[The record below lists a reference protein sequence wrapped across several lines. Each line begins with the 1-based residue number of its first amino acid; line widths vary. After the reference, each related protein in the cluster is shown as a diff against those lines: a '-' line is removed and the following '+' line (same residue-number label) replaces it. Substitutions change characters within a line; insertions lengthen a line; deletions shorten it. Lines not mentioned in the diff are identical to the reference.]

1 MQENQTIP
9 FKCPKCQAPINVNE
23 ALYKQIESENQSR
36 FLAQQREFEK
46 EVNEKRAQY
55 QSHFKALE
63 QKEEALKERER
74 EQQAQFD
81 DAVKQASA
89 LALQD
94 ERAKIIEEARKNA
107 FLEQQKGLELLQK
120 ELDEKSKQVQELH
133 QKEAE
138 IERLK
143 RENNEA
149 ESRLKAENEKKLN
162 EKLDLEREKI
172 EKALHEK
179 NELKFKQQE
188 EQLEMLRNE
197 LKNAQR
203 KAELSSQQ
211 FQGEVQELAIEE
223 FLKQKFPLDSVE
235 EIKKGQRGGDCI
247 QVVHTREFQNCGK
260 IYYESKRTKEFQKAW
275 VEKLKSDMREIGAD
289 VGVIVSEALPKEM
302 ERMGLFEGVWVC
314 SFEEFKGLSAVLR
327 EGVIQVSLA
336 KKSQENKGDKVNLL
350 YHYLTS
356 SEFSMQVNAIIEG
369 FEQLRADLESEK
381 RAMARIWKSR
391 EKQMEKVFEGTIN
404 MYGSIKG
411 IAGNVIGQVKALE
424 LGYDGEELEEDNSRR
439 KYER

>member
-1 MQENQTIP
+1 MQENQTRP
-9 FKCPKCQAPINVNE
+9 FICPNCQEPIDVNE
-23 ALYKQIESENQSR
+23 ALYKQIEQENQSR
-36 FLAQQREFEK
+36 FLAQQKAFEK
-46 EVNEKRAQY
+46 EVKEKRAQY

-63 QKEEALKERER
+63 QKEEALKEREK
-74 EQQAQFD
+74 EQKAQFD

-162 EKLDLEREKI
+162 EKLETERERI

-223 FLKQKFPLDSVE
+223 FLRQKFPLDCIE

-275 VEKLKSDMREIGAD
+275 AEKLKSDMREIGAD

-327 EGVIQVSLA
+327 EGVIQVGLA

-356 SEFSMQVNAIIEG
+356 SEFSMQVSAIIEG
-369 FEQLRADLESEK
+369 FEQLRAELEKEK
-381 RAMARIWKSR
+381 NAMARIWKSR

-411 IAGNVIGQVKALE
+411 IIGNTIGQVKALE
-424 LGYDGEELEEDNSRR
+424 LGYDGEDLED
-439 KYER
+439 

>member
-1 MQENQTIP
+1 MQENQTRP
-9 FKCPKCQAPINVNE
+9 FICPKCQEPIDVNE
-23 ALYKQIESENQSR
+23 ALYKQIERENQSR
-36 FLAQQREFEK
+36 FLAQQKEFEK

-55 QSHFKALE
+55 QSYFKNLE
-63 QKEEALKERER
+63 QKEEALKVREK
-74 EQQAQFD
+74 EQQAKFD

-223 FLKQKFPLDSVE
+223 FLRQKFPLDSIE

-391 EKQMEKVFEGTIN
+391 EKQIDKVFEGTIN

-411 IAGNVIGQVKALE
+411 IAGNAIGQVKALE
-424 LGYDGEELEEDNSRR
+424 LGYDGEDLE
-439 KYER
+439 

>member
-1 MQENQTIP
+1 MQENQTRP
-9 FKCPKCQAPINVNE
+9 FICPKCQEPIDVNE
-23 ALYKQIESENQSR
+23 ALYKQIEQENQNK
-36 FLAQQREFEK
+36 FLAQQKAFEK

-55 QSHFKALE
+55 LSDFKNLE

-74 EQQAQFD
+74 EQKAQFD
-81 DAVKQASA
+81 EAVKQASA

-120 ELDEKSKQVQELH
+120 ELEEKSKQVQELH

-223 FLKQKFPLDSVE
+223 FLRQKFPLDSIE

-327 EGVIQVSLA
+327 EGVIQVGLA
-336 KKSQENKGDKVNLL
+336 KKSQENKGDKMDLL

-411 IAGNVIGQVKALE
+411 IAGNAIGQVKALE
-424 LGYDGEELEEDNSRR
+424 LGYDGEDLED
-439 KYER
+439 

>member
-1 MQENQTIP
+1 MQENQTRP
-9 FKCPKCQAPINVNE
+9 FICPKCQEPIDVNE
-23 ALYKQIESENQSR
+23 ALYKQIERENQSR
-36 FLAQQREFEK
+36 FLAQQKAFEK

-55 QSHFKALE
+55 QSHLKALE
-63 QKEEALKERER
+63 KKEEALKERER
-74 EQQAQFD
+74 EQKAQFD

-120 ELDEKSKQVQELH
+120 ELYEKSKQVQELH

-223 FLKQKFPLDSVE
+223 FLRQKFPLDSIE

-327 EGVIQVSLA
+327 EGVIQVGLA

-411 IAGNVIGQVKALE
+411 IAGNAIGQVKALE
-424 LGYDGEELEEDNSRR
+424 LGYDGEDLE
-439 KYER
+439 

>member
-36 FLAQQREFEK
+36 FLAQQKAFEK

-55 QSHFKALE
+55 HTHLKMLE
-63 QKEEALKERER
+63 QKEEALKERAK

-81 DAVKQASA
+81 EAVKQASV

-223 FLKQKFPLDSVE
+223 FLRQKFPLDSVE

-424 LGYDGEELEEDNSRR
+424 LGYDEGDLED
-439 KYER
+439 

>member
-9 FKCPKCQAPINVNE
+9 FKCPNCQAPIDVNE
-23 ALYKQIESENQSR
+23 ALYKQIELENQSR
-36 FLAQQREFEK
+36 FLAQQKEFEK
-46 EVNEKRAQY
+46 EVKEKRAQY
-55 QSHFKALE
+55 QSHFKMLE
-63 QKEEALKERER
+63 QKEEALKEQER
-74 EQQAQFD
+74 EQKAKFD

-162 EKLDLEREKI
+162 EKLETERERI

-223 FLKQKFPLDSVE
+223 FLRQKFPLDCVE

-275 VEKLKSDMREIGAD
+275 IEKLKSDMREIGAD
-289 VGVIVSEALPKEM
+289 VGVIVSEALPKEMM

-356 SEFSMQVNAIIEG
+356 SEFSMQVSAIIEG
-369 FEQLRADLESEK
+369 FEQLRAELENEK

-391 EKQMEKVFEGTIN
+391 EKQIEKVFEGTIN

-411 IAGNVIGQVKALE
+411 IMGNAIGQVKALG
-424 LGYDGEELEEDNSRR
+424 LGYDGEDLE
-439 KYER
+439 

>member
-1 MQENQTIP
+1 MQENQTRP
-9 FKCPKCQAPINVNE
+9 FICPKCQEPIDANE
-23 ALYKQIESENQSR
+23 ALYKQIEQENQSR
-36 FLAQQREFEK
+36 FLAQQKAFEK
-46 EVNEKRAQY
+46 EVKEKRAQY
-55 QSHFKALE
+55 QSHFKMLE

-74 EQQAQFD
+74 EQKAQFD

-120 ELDEKSKQVQELH
+120 ELDEKSKQVQQLH

-162 EKLDLEREKI
+162 EKLDLERGRI

-211 FQGEVQELAIEE
+211 LQGEVQELAIEE
-223 FLKQKFPLDSVE
+223 FLRQKFPLDCIE

-289 VGVIVSEALPKEM
+289 VGVIVSEVLPKEM

-327 EGVIQVSLA
+327 EGVIQVGLA

-369 FEQLRADLESEK
+369 FEQLRVDLEREK
-381 RAMARIWKSR
+381 RAMNKIWKSR

-411 IAGNVIGQVKALE
+411 IAGNAIGQVKALE
-424 LGYDGEELEEDNSRR
+424 LEYDGEDLED
-439 KYER
+439 

>member
-1 MQENQTIP
+1 MQENQTHS
-9 FKCPKCQAPINVNE
+9 FKCPNCQVVIDVNE
-23 ALYKQIESENQSR
+23 ALYKQIELENQSR
-36 FLAQQREFEK
+36 FLAQQKEFEK
-46 EVNEKRAQY
+46 EVKEKRAQY
-55 QSHFKALE
+55 QSHFKMLE
-63 QKEEALKERER
+63 QKEEALKEQER
-74 EQQAQFD
+74 EQKAKFD
-81 DAVKQASA
+81 DAVKQAST

-162 EKLDLEREKI
+162 EKLDLERERI

-223 FLKQKFPLDSVE
+223 FLRQKFPLDCIE

-247 QVVHTREFQNCGK
+247 QVVYTREFQNCGK

-356 SEFSMQVNAIIEG
+356 SEFSMQVSAIIEG
-369 FEQLRADLESEK
+369 FEQLRAELEKEK
-381 RAMARIWKSR
+381 NAMARIWKSR

-411 IAGNVIGQVKALE
+411 IMGNTIGQVKALE
-424 LGYDGEELEEDNSRR
+424 LGYDGEDLED
-439 KYER
+439 

>member
-1 MQENQTIP
+1 MQENQTRP
-9 FKCPKCQAPINVNE
+9 FICPKCQEPINVNE
-23 ALYKQIESENQSR
+23 ALYKQIERENQSR
-36 FLAQQREFEK
+36 FLAQQKAFEK

-55 QSHFKALE
+55 QSYFKNLE
-63 QKEEALKERER
+63 QKEEALKERAK
-74 EQQAQFD
+74 EQQAKFD

-188 EQLEMLRNE
+188 ERLEMLRNE

-211 FQGEVQELAIEE
+211 LQGEVQELAIEE
-223 FLKQKFPLDSVE
+223 FLRQKFPLDCIE

-327 EGVIQVSLA
+327 EGVIQVGLA

-369 FEQLRADLESEK
+369 FEQLRADLEREK
-381 RAMARIWKSR
+381 RAMNKIWKSR

-411 IAGNVIGQVKALE
+411 IAGNAIGQVKALE
-424 LGYDGEELEEDNSRR
+424 LGYDGEDLED
-439 KYER
+439 

>member
-9 FKCPKCQAPINVNE
+9 FICPNCQEPINVNE
-23 ALYKQIESENQSR
+23 ALYKQIEQENQSR
-36 FLAQQREFEK
+36 FLAQQKAFEK

-74 EQQAQFD
+74 EQKAQFD

-120 ELDEKSKQVQELH
+120 ELDEKSKQVQQLH

-162 EKLDLEREKI
+162 EKLETEREKI

-211 FQGEVQELAIEE
+211 LQGEVQELAIEE
-223 FLKQKFPLDSVE
+223 FLKQKFPLDCIE

-314 SFEEFKGLSAVLR
+314 SFEEFKALSAVLR
-327 EGVIQVSLA
+327 EGVIQVGLA
-336 KKSQENKGDKVNLL
+336 KKSQENKGDKMDLL

-381 RAMARIWKSR
+381 RAMNRIWKSR

-411 IAGNVIGQVKALE
+411 IVGNVIGPVKALE
-424 LGYDGEELEEDNSRR
+424 LGYDGEDLED
-439 KYER
+439 

>member
-1 MQENQTIP
+1 MQENQTHS
-9 FKCPKCQAPINVNE
+9 FKCPNCQVVIDVNE
-23 ALYKQIESENQSR
+23 ALYKQIELENQSR
-36 FLAQQREFEK
+36 FLAQQKEFEK
-46 EVNEKRAQY
+46 EVKEKRAQY
-55 QSHFKALE
+55 QSHFKMLE
-63 QKEEALKERER
+63 QKEEALKEQER
-74 EQQAQFD
+74 EQKAKFD

-223 FLKQKFPLDSVE
+223 FLRQRFPLDCIE

-275 VEKLKSDMREIGAD
+275 IEKLKSDMREIGAD

-314 SFEEFKGLSAVLR
+314 SFEEFKGLSTVLR

-336 KKSQENKGDKVNLL
+336 KKSQENKGDKMDLL

-356 SEFSMQVNAIIEG
+356 SEFFMQVSAIIEG
-369 FEQLRADLESEK
+369 FEQLRAELEKEK
-381 RAMARIWKSR
+381 NAMARIWKSR
-391 EKQMEKVFEGTIN
+391 EKQIEKVFEGTIN

-411 IAGNVIGQVKALE
+411 IMGNVIGQVKALE
-424 LGYDGEELEEDNSRR
+424 LGYDGEDLE
-439 KYER
+439 

>member
-1 MQENQTIP
+1 MQENQTRP
-9 FKCPKCQAPINVNE
+9 FICPKCQEPIDVNE
-23 ALYKQIESENQSR
+23 ALYKQIEQENQNK
-36 FLAQQREFEK
+36 FLAQQKEFEK

-55 QSHFKALE
+55 LSDFKNLE
-63 QKEEALKERER
+63 QKEEALKEREK
-74 EQQAQFD
+74 EQKAKFD
-81 DAVKQASA
+81 EAVKQASA

-120 ELDEKSKQVQELH
+120 ELEEKSKQVQELH

-162 EKLDLEREKI
+162 EKLDLERERI

-211 FQGEVQELAIEE
+211 LQGEVQELAIEE
-223 FLKQKFPLDSVE
+223 FLRQKFPLDCIE

-327 EGVIQVSLA
+327 EGVIQVGLA

-391 EKQMEKVFEGTIN
+391 EKQIDKVFEGTIN

-411 IAGNVIGQVKALE
+411 IAGNAIGPVKALE
-424 LGYDGEELEEDNSRR
+424 LGYDGEDLED
-439 KYER
+439 

>member
-1 MQENQTIP
+1 MQENQTRP
-9 FKCPKCQAPINVNE
+9 FICPKCQEPIDVNE
-23 ALYKQIESENQSR
+23 ALYKQIEQENQNK
-36 FLAQQREFEK
+36 FLAQQKEFEK

-55 QSHFKALE
+55 LSYFKNLE
-63 QKEEALKERER
+63 QKEETLKEREK
-74 EQQAQFD
+74 EQQAKFD
-81 DAVKQASA
+81 EAVKQARA

-223 FLKQKFPLDSVE
+223 FLRQKFPLDCIE

-356 SEFSMQVNAIIEG
+356 SEFSMQVNVIIEG

-391 EKQMEKVFEGTIN
+391 EKQIDKVFEGTIN

-411 IAGNVIGQVKALE
+411 IAGNAIGQVKALE
-424 LGYDGEELEEDNSRR
+424 LGYDGEDLED
-439 KYER
+439 

>member
-1 MQENQTIP
+1 MQENQTRP
-9 FKCPKCQAPINVNE
+9 FICPKCQEPIDVNE
-23 ALYKQIESENQSR
+23 ALYKQIERENQSR
-36 FLAQQREFEK
+36 FLAQQKEFEK

-55 QSHFKALE
+55 QSYFKNLE
-63 QKEEALKERER
+63 QKEEALKEREK
-74 EQQAQFD
+74 EQQAKFD
-81 DAVKQASA
+81 EAVKQASA

-162 EKLDLEREKI
+162 EKLEMEREKI

-223 FLKQKFPLDSVE
+223 FLRQKFPLDSIE

-289 VGVIVSEALPKEM
+289 VGVIVSEVLPKEM

-381 RAMARIWKSR
+381 RAMNKIWKSR

-411 IAGNVIGQVKALE
+411 IVGNAIGQVKALE
-424 LGYDGEELEEDNSRR
+424 LGYDGEDLED
-439 KYER
+439 

>member
-1 MQENQTIP
+1 MQENQTRP
-9 FKCPKCQAPINVNE
+9 FICPKCQEPIDVNE
-23 ALYKQIESENQSR
+23 ALYKQIERENQSR
-36 FLAQQREFEK
+36 FLAQQKEFEK

-55 QSHFKALE
+55 QSYFKNLE
-63 QKEEALKERER
+63 QKEEALKVREK
-74 EQQAQFD
+74 EQQAKFD
-81 DAVKQASA
+81 EAVKQASA

-138 IERLK
+138 IEKLK

-223 FLKQKFPLDSVE
+223 FLRQKFPLDSIE

-314 SFEEFKGLSAVLR
+314 SFEEFKGLSTVLR

-336 KKSQENKGDKVNLL
+336 KKSQENKGDKVDLL

-391 EKQMEKVFEGTIN
+391 EKQIDKVFAGTIN

-411 IAGNVIGQVKALE
+411 IAGNAIGQVKALE
-424 LGYDGEELEEDNSRR
+424 LGYDGEDLED
-439 KYER
+439 

>member
-1 MQENQTIP
+1 MQENQTRP
-9 FKCPKCQAPINVNE
+9 FICPKCQEPIDVNE
-23 ALYKQIESENQSR
+23 ALYKQIERENQSR
-36 FLAQQREFEK
+36 FLAQQKAFEK

-55 QSHFKALE
+55 QSYFKNLE
-63 QKEEALKERER
+63 QKEEALKEREK
-74 EQQAQFD
+74 EQKAKFD
-81 DAVKQASA
+81 EAVKQASA

-94 ERAKIIEEARKNA
+94 EKAKIIEEARKNA

-162 EKLDLEREKI
+162 EKLETERERI

-211 FQGEVQELAIEE
+211 LQGEVQELAIEE
-223 FLKQKFPLDSVE
+223 FLRQKFPLDSVE

-327 EGVIQVSLA
+327 EGVIQVGLA
-336 KKSQENKGDKVNLL
+336 KKSQENKGDKMDLL

-391 EKQMEKVFEGTIN
+391 EKQIDKVFEGTIN

-411 IAGNVIGQVKALE
+411 IAGNAIGQVKALE
-424 LGYDGEELEEDNSRR
+424 LGYDGEDLE
-439 KYER
+439 

>member
-1 MQENQTIP
+1 MQENQTHS
-9 FKCPKCQAPINVNE
+9 FKCPKCQAPIDVNE
-23 ALYKQIESENQSR
+23 ALYKQIEQENQNK
-36 FLAQQREFEK
+36 FLAQQKEFEK

-55 QSHFKALE
+55 QSYFKNLE
-63 QKEEALKERER
+63 QKEEALKERAK

-172 EKALHEK
+172 EKVLHEK

-223 FLKQKFPLDSVE
+223 FLRQKFPLDCIE

-327 EGVIQVSLA
+327 EGVIQVGLA

-369 FEQLRADLESEK
+369 FEQLRAELESEK

-391 EKQMEKVFEGTIN
+391 EKQIEKVFEGTIN

-411 IAGNVIGQVKALE
+411 IVGNAIGQVKALE
-424 LGYDGEELEEDNSRR
+424 LGYDGEDLE
-439 KYER
+439 

>member
-9 FKCPKCQAPINVNE
+9 FICPNCQAPINVNE
-23 ALYKQIESENQSR
+23 ALYKQIEQENQSR
-36 FLAQQREFEK
+36 FLAQQKAFEK
-46 EVNEKRAQY
+46 EVNEKRVQY
-55 QSHFKALE
+55 QSHFKMLE

-74 EQQAQFD
+74 EQKAQFD

-120 ELDEKSKQVQELH
+120 ELEEKSKQVQQLH

-162 EKLDLEREKI
+162 EKLEMERGRI

-203 KAELSSQQ
+203 KVELSSQQ
-211 FQGEVQELAIEE
+211 LQGEVQELAIEE
-223 FLKQKFPLDSVE
+223 FLRQKFPLDCIE

-327 EGVIQVSLA
+327 EGVIQVGLA

-369 FEQLRADLESEK
+369 FEQLRVDLEREK
-381 RAMARIWKSR
+381 RAMNKIWKSR
-391 EKQMEKVFEGTIN
+391 EKQMEKVFESTIN

-411 IAGNVIGQVKALE
+411 IVGNAIGQVKALE
-424 LGYDGEELEEDNSRR
+424 LEYDEEDL
-439 KYER
+439 E

>member
-1 MQENQTIP
+1 MQENQTRP
-9 FKCPKCQAPINVNE
+9 FICPKCQEPIDVNE
-23 ALYKQIESENQSR
+23 ALYKQIEQENQNK
-36 FLAQQREFEK
+36 FLAQQKEFEK

-55 QSHFKALE
+55 LSDFKNLE
-63 QKEEALKERER
+63 QKEEALKEREK
-74 EQQAQFD
+74 EQKAKFD
-81 DAVKQASA
+81 EAVKQASA

-223 FLKQKFPLDSVE
+223 FLRQKFPLDSIE

-327 EGVIQVSLA
+327 EGVIQVGLA
-336 KKSQENKGDKVNLL
+336 KKSQENKGDKMDLL

-381 RAMARIWKSR
+381 RAMNKIWKSR

-411 IAGNVIGQVKALE
+411 IAGNAIGQVKALE
-424 LGYDGEELEEDNSRR
+424 LGYDEEDL
-439 KYER
+439 ED

>member
-1 MQENQTIP
+1 MQENQTRP
-9 FKCPKCQAPINVNE
+9 FICPKCQEPIDVNE
-23 ALYKQIESENQSR
+23 ALYKQIERENQSR
-36 FLAQQREFEK
+36 FLAQQKAFEK

-55 QSHFKALE
+55 QSHFKNLE

-74 EQQAQFD
+74 EQKAQFD

-94 ERAKIIEEARKNA
+94 EKAKIIEEARKNA

-120 ELDEKSKQVQELH
+120 ELEEKSKQVQELH

-223 FLKQKFPLDSVE
+223 FLRQKFPLDSVE

-336 KKSQENKGDKVNLL
+336 KKSQENKGDKVDLL

-411 IAGNVIGQVKALE
+411 IAGNAIGQVKALE
-424 LGYDGEELEEDNSRR
+424 LGYDGEDLED
-439 KYER
+439 

>member
-1 MQENQTIP
+1 MQENQTRP
-9 FKCPKCQAPINVNE
+9 FICPKCQAPINVNE
-23 ALYKQIESENQSR
+23 ALYKQIEQENQSR
-36 FLAQQREFEK
+36 FLAQQKEFEK

-74 EQQAQFD
+74 EQKAQFD

-211 FQGEVQELAIEE
+211 LQGEVQELAIEE
-223 FLKQKFPLDSVE
+223 FLRQKFPLDCIE

-327 EGVIQVSLA
+327 EGVIQVGLA

-369 FEQLRADLESEK
+369 FEQLRVDLEREK
-381 RAMARIWKSR
+381 RAMNKIWKSR

-411 IAGNVIGQVKALE
+411 IVGNAIEQVKALE
-424 LGYDGEELEEDNSRR
+424 LGYDGEDLED
-439 KYER
+439 

>member
-1 MQENQTIP
+1 MQENQTRP
-9 FKCPKCQAPINVNE
+9 FICPNCQVPIDVNE
-23 ALYKQIESENQSR
+23 ALYKQIEQENQSR
-36 FLAQQREFEK
+36 FLAQQKAFEK
-46 EVNEKRAQY
+46 EMNEKRAQY

-63 QKEEALKERER
+63 QKEEALKEREK
-74 EQQAQFD
+74 EQKAKFD
-81 DAVKQASA
+81 EAVKQASA

-223 FLKQKFPLDSVE
+223 FLRQKFPLDSIE

-247 QVVHTREFQNCGK
+247 QMVHTREFQNCGK

-314 SFEEFKGLSAVLR
+314 SFEEFKGLSTVLR
-327 EGVIQVSLA
+327 EGVIQVGLA

-356 SEFSMQVNAIIEG
+356 SEFSMQVSAIIEG

-411 IAGNVIGQVKALE
+411 IVGNTIGQVKALE
-424 LGYDGEELEEDNSRR
+424 LGYDEEDL
-439 KYER
+439 ED

>member
-1 MQENQTIP
+1 MQENQ
-9 FKCPKCQAPINVNE
+9 FKCPNCQAPIDVNE

-36 FLAQQREFEK
+36 FLAQQKEFKK
-46 EVNEKRAQY
+46 EVDAKRAQY
-55 QSHFKALE
+55 QRCFKELE
-63 QKEEALKERER
+63 QKEEALKEQEK
-74 EQQAQFD
+74 EQKAKFEN
-81 DAVKQASA
+81 AVKQASA
-89 LALQD
+89 QALRD

-143 RENNEA
+143 RENSEA

-162 EKLDLEREKI
+162 EKLDVERERI
-172 EKALHEK
+172 AKALHEK

-223 FLKQKFPLDSVE
+223 FLRQKFPLDSIE

-275 VEKLKSDMREIGAD
+275 IEKFKGDMREIGAD

-327 EGVIQVSLA
+327 EGVIKVSLA
-336 KKSQENKGDKVNLL
+336 KRNQENKSDKMSLL
-350 YHYLTS
+350 YEYLTS
-356 SEFSMQVNAIIEG
+356 RDFALQVEAIVEG
-369 FEQLRADLESEK
+369 FSKMREDLESEK
-381 RAMARIWKSR
+381 RSMKRIWNAR
-391 EKQMEKVFEGTIN
+391 EKQIEIVLDSTTK

-411 IAGNVIGQVKALE
+411 IGGNAIAQVKALE
-424 LGYDGEELEEDNSRR
+424 LGYDGEEDLE
-439 KYER
+439 

>member
-1 MQENQTIP
+1 MQENQIT
-9 FKCPKCQAPINVNE
+9 CPKCQTIIDVRE
-23 ALYKQIESENQSR
+23 ALYKQIELENQNK
-36 FLAQQREFEK
+36 FLAQQKAFEK

-55 QSHFKALE
+55 QSHLKALE
-63 QKEEALKERER
+63 QKEEALKEREK
-74 EQQAQFD
+74 EQKAKFD
-81 DAVKQASA
+81 EAVKQASA

-120 ELDEKSKQVQELH
+120 ELDEKSKQVQQLH

-223 FLKQKFPLDSVE
+223 FLRQKFPLDSVE

-336 KKSQENKGDKVNLL
+336 KKSQENKGDKVDLL
-350 YHYLTS
+350 YRYLTS

-391 EKQMEKVFEGTIN
+391 EKQIDKVFEGTIN

-411 IAGNVIGQVKALE
+411 IAGNAIGQVKALK
-424 LGYDGEELEEDNSRR
+424 LGYDGEDLED
-439 KYER
+439 

>member
-9 FKCPKCQAPINVNE
+9 FKCPECQAPINVNE
-23 ALYKQIESENQSR
+23 ALYKQIEQENQNK
-36 FLAQQREFEK
+36 FLAQQKEFEK

-55 QSHFKALE
+55 LSDFKNLE
-63 QKEEALKERER
+63 QKEEALKERAK
-74 EQQAQFD
+74 EQQAKFD
-81 DAVKQASA
+81 EAVKQASA

-120 ELDEKSKQVQELH
+120 ELDEKSKQVQELY

-223 FLKQKFPLDSVE
+223 FLRQKFPLDSVE

-336 KKSQENKGDKVNLL
+336 KKSQENKGDKVDLL

-391 EKQMEKVFEGTIN
+391 EKQIDKVFEGTIN

-411 IAGNVIGQVKALE
+411 IAGNAIGQVKALE
-424 LGYDGEELEEDNSRR
+424 LGYDGEDLED
-439 KYER
+439 

>member
-1 MQENQTIP
+1 MQENQTRP
-9 FKCPKCQAPINVNE
+9 FICPKCQEPINVNE
-23 ALYKQIESENQSR
+23 ALYKQIEQENQSR
-36 FLAQQREFEK
+36 FLAQQKAFEK

-74 EQQAQFD
+74 EQKAKFD

-162 EKLDLEREKI
+162 LEREKI

-211 FQGEVQELAIEE
+211 LQGEVQELAIEE
-223 FLKQKFPLDSVE
+223 FLRQKFPLDCIE

-327 EGVIQVSLA
+327 EGVIQVNLA
-336 KKSQENKGDKVNLL
+336 KKSQENKGDKVDLL

-369 FEQLRADLESEK
+369 FEQLRADLEREK
-381 RAMARIWKSR
+381 RAMNKIWKSR
-391 EKQMEKVFEGTIN
+391 EKQIDKVFEGTIN

-411 IAGNVIGQVKALE
+411 IAGNAIGQVKALE
-424 LGYDGEELEEDNSRR
+424 LGYDEEDL
-439 KYER
+439 ED

>member
-9 FKCPKCQAPINVNE
+9 FKCPNCQAPINVNE
-23 ALYKQIESENQSR
+23 ALYKQIEQENQSR
-36 FLAQQREFEK
+36 FLAQQKAFEK

-55 QSHFKALE
+55 QSHLKALE
-63 QKEEALKERER
+63 KKEEALKERER
-74 EQQAQFD
+74 EQKAQFD

-223 FLKQKFPLDSVE
+223 FLRQKFPLDSIE

-336 KKSQENKGDKVNLL
+336 KKSQENKGDKMDLL

-391 EKQMEKVFEGTIN
+391 EKQIDKVFEGTIN

-411 IAGNVIGQVKALE
+411 IASNAIGQVKALE
-424 LGYDGEELEEDNSRR
+424 LGYDGEDLED
-439 KYER
+439 

>member
-1 MQENQTIP
+1 MQENQIT
-9 FKCPKCQAPINVNE
+9 CPKCQTLIDVRE
-23 ALYKQIESENQSR
+23 ALYKQIERENQNK
-36 FLAQQREFEK
+36 FLAQQKAFEK

-55 QSHFKALE
+55 HTHLKMLE

-81 DAVKQASA
+81 EAVKQASA

-162 EKLDLEREKI
+162 EKLELEREKI

-223 FLKQKFPLDSVE
+223 FLRQKFPLDSVE

-336 KKSQENKGDKVNLL
+336 KKSQENKGDKVDLL
-350 YHYLTS
+350 YRYLTS

-391 EKQMEKVFEGTIN
+391 EKQIDKVFEGTIN

-411 IAGNVIGQVKALE
+411 IAGNAIGQVKALE
-424 LGYDGEELEEDNSRR
+424 LRYDEGDLED
-439 KYER
+439 

>member
-1 MQENQTIP
+1 MQENQTRP
-9 FKCPKCQAPINVNE
+9 FICPKCQEPIDVNE
-23 ALYKQIESENQSR
+23 ALYRQIEQENQNK
-36 FLAQQREFEK
+36 FLAQQKEFEK

-55 QSHFKALE
+55 LSDFKNLE
-63 QKEEALKERER
+63 QKEEALKEREK
-74 EQQAQFD
+74 EQKAKFD
-81 DAVKQASA
+81 EAVKQAST

-223 FLKQKFPLDSVE
+223 FLRQKFPLDSIE

-260 IYYESKRTKEFQKAW
+260 IYYESKRTKEFQKTW

-327 EGVIQVSLA
+327 EGVIQVGLA
-336 KKSQENKGDKVNLL
+336 KKSQENKGDKMDLL

-391 EKQMEKVFEGTIN
+391 EKQIDKVFEGTIN

-411 IAGNVIGQVKALE
+411 IAGNAIGQVKALE
-424 LGYDGEELEEDNSRR
+424 LGYDGEDLED
-439 KYER
+439 

>member
-9 FKCPKCQAPINVNE
+9 FKCPKCQEPINVSE
-23 ALYKQIESENQSR
+23 ALYKQIELENQSR
-36 FLAQQREFEK
+36 FLAQQKEFEK

-55 QSHFKALE
+55 QSYFKNLE
-63 QKEEALKERER
+63 QKEEALKEREK
-74 EQQAQFD
+74 EQQAKFD
-81 DAVKQASA
+81 EAVKQASA

-94 ERAKIIEEARKNA
+94 EKAKIIEEARKNA

-162 EKLDLEREKI
+162 EKLETERERI

-211 FQGEVQELAIEE
+211 LQGEVQELAIEE
-223 FLKQKFPLDSVE
+223 FLRQKFPLDSVE

-336 KKSQENKGDKVNLL
+336 KKSQENKGDKVDLL

-391 EKQMEKVFEGTIN
+391 EKQIDKVFEGTIN
-404 MYGSIKG
+404 MYGSIKS
-411 IAGNVIGQVKALE
+411 IAGNAIGQVKALE
-424 LGYDGEELEEDNSRR
+424 LGYDEEDL
-439 KYER
+439 ED

>member
-1 MQENQTIP
+1 MQENQTRP
-9 FKCPKCQAPINVNE
+9 FICPKCQEPIDVNE
-23 ALYKQIESENQSR
+23 ALYKQIERENQSR
-36 FLAQQREFEK
+36 FLAQQKAFEK
-46 EVNEKRAQY
+46 EVNEKRVQY
-55 QSHFKALE
+55 QSYFKNLE
-63 QKEEALKERER
+63 QKEEALKEREK
-74 EQQAQFD
+74 EQQAKFD
-81 DAVKQASA
+81 EAVKQASA

-94 ERAKIIEEARKNA
+94 EKAKIIEEARKNA

-162 EKLDLEREKI
+162 EKLETERERI

-211 FQGEVQELAIEE
+211 LQGEVQELAIEE
-223 FLKQKFPLDSVE
+223 FLRQKFPLDSVE

-302 ERMGLFEGVWVC
+302 ERMGLFEGLWVC

-336 KKSQENKGDKVNLL
+336 KKSQENKGDKVDLL

-391 EKQMEKVFEGTIN
+391 EKQIDKVFEGTIN

-411 IAGNVIGQVKALE
+411 IAGNAIGQVKALE
-424 LGYDGEELEEDNSRR
+424 LGYDGEDLE
-439 KYER
+439 

>member
-1 MQENQTIP
+1 MQENQTHS
-9 FKCPKCQAPINVNE
+9 FKCPNCQVVIDVNE
-23 ALYKQIESENQSR
+23 ALYKQIELENQSR
-36 FLAQQREFEK
+36 FLAQQKEFEK
-46 EVNEKRAQY
+46 EVKEKRAQY
-55 QSHFKALE
+55 QSHFKMLE
-63 QKEEALKERER
+63 QKEEALKEQEK
-74 EQQAQFD
+74 EQKAKFD

-162 EKLDLEREKI
+162 EKLETERERI

-223 FLKQKFPLDSVE
+223 FLRQRFPLDCIE

-356 SEFSMQVNAIIEG
+356 SEFSMQVSAIIEG
-369 FEQLRADLESEK
+369 FEQLRAELENEK

-411 IAGNVIGQVKALE
+411 IMGNAIWKVKALE
-424 LGYDGEELEEDNSRR
+424 LGYDGEDLED
-439 KYER
+439 

>member
-9 FKCPKCQAPINVNE
+9 FICPKCQEPINVNE
-23 ALYKQIESENQSR
+23 ALYKQIEQENQNK
-36 FLAQQREFEK
+36 FLAQQKAFEK
-46 EVNEKRAQY
+46 EMNEKRAQY
-55 QSHFKALE
+55 QSYFKNLE
-63 QKEEALKERER
+63 QKEEALKEREK

-81 DAVKQASA
+81 DAVKQASV

-211 FQGEVQELAIEE
+211 LQGEVQELAIEE
-223 FLKQKFPLDSVE
+223 FLRQKFPLDCIE

-327 EGVIQVSLA
+327 EGVIQVGLA

-391 EKQMEKVFEGTIN
+391 EKQIDKVFEGTIN

-411 IAGNVIGQVKALE
+411 IAGNAIGQVKALE
-424 LGYDGEELEEDNSRR
+424 LGYDEEDL
-439 KYER
+439 ED

>member
-1 MQENQTIP
+1 MQENQTHS
-9 FKCPKCQAPINVNE
+9 FKCPNCQVVIDVNE
-23 ALYKQIESENQSR
+23 ALYKQIELENQSR
-36 FLAQQREFEK
+36 FLAQQKEFEK
-46 EVNEKRAQY
+46 EVKEKRAQY
-55 QSHFKALE
+55 QSHFKMLE
-63 QKEEALKERER
+63 QKEEALKEQER
-74 EQQAQFD
+74 EQKAKFD

-223 FLKQKFPLDSVE
+223 FLRQKFPLDCIE

-275 VEKLKSDMREIGAD
+275 IEKLKSDMREIGAD

-356 SEFSMQVNAIIEG
+356 SEFSMQVSAIIEG
-369 FEQLRADLESEK
+369 FEQLRAELENEK

-391 EKQMEKVFEGTIN
+391 EKQIEKVFEGTIN

-411 IAGNVIGQVKALE
+411 IMGNAIGQVKALG
-424 LGYDGEELEEDNSRR
+424 LGYDGEDLE
-439 KYER
+439 

>member
-23 ALYKQIESENQSR
+23 ALYKQIERENQNK
-36 FLAQQREFEK
+36 FLAQQKAFEK

-55 QSHFKALE
+55 QSYFKNLE
-63 QKEEALKERER
+63 QKEEALKERAK
-74 EQQAQFD
+74 EQQTKFD
-81 DAVKQASA
+81 EAVKQAST

-120 ELDEKSKQVQELH
+120 ELDEKSKQVQELY

-223 FLKQKFPLDSVE
+223 FLRQKFPLDSIE

-275 VEKLKSDMREIGAD
+275 IEKLKSDMREIGAD

-327 EGVIQVSLA
+327 EGVIQVNLA

-391 EKQMEKVFEGTIN
+391 EKQIDKVFEGTIN

-411 IAGNVIGQVKALE
+411 IAGNAIGQVKVLE
-424 LGYDGEELEEDNSRR
+424 LGYDGEDLED
-439 KYER
+439 

>member
-1 MQENQTIP
+1 MQENQIT
-9 FKCPKCQAPINVNE
+9 CPKCQTLIDVNE
-23 ALYKQIESENQSR
+23 ALYKQIERENQNK

-46 EVNEKRAQY
+46 EVNAKRAQY
-55 QSHFKALE
+55 QSYFKNLE
-63 QKEEALKERER
+63 QKEEALKEREK
-74 EQQAQFD
+74 EQQAKFD
-81 DAVKQASA
+81 EAVKQASV

-223 FLKQKFPLDSVE
+223 FLRQKFPLDSIE

-289 VGVIVSEALPKEM
+289 VGVIVSEVLPKEM

-314 SFEEFKGLSAVLR
+314 SFEEFKGLNAVLR

-336 KKSQENKGDKVNLL
+336 KKSQENKGDKVDLL

-391 EKQMEKVFEGTIN
+391 EKQIDKVFEGTIN

-411 IAGNVIGQVKALE
+411 IAGNAIGQVKALE
-424 LGYDGEELEEDNSRR
+424 LGYDGEDLED
-439 KYER
+439 

>member
-1 MQENQTIP
+1 MQENQTHS
-9 FKCPKCQAPINVNE
+9 FKCPNCQVVIDVNE
-23 ALYKQIESENQSR
+23 ALYKQIELENQSR
-36 FLAQQREFEK
+36 FLAQQKEFEK
-46 EVNEKRAQY
+46 EVKEKRVQY
-55 QSHFKALE
+55 QSHFKILE
-63 QKEEALKERER
+63 QKEEALKEQEK
-74 EQQAQFD
+74 EQKAKFD

-162 EKLDLEREKI
+162 EKLETEREKI

-223 FLKQKFPLDSVE
+223 FLRQKFPLDCIE

-275 VEKLKSDMREIGAD
+275 IEKLKSDMREIGAD

-356 SEFSMQVNAIIEG
+356 SEFSMQVSAIIEG
-369 FEQLRADLESEK
+369 FEQLRAELEKEK
-381 RAMARIWKSR
+381 NAMARIWKSR
-391 EKQMEKVFEGTIN
+391 EKQIEKVFEGTIN

-411 IAGNVIGQVKALE
+411 IMGNAIGQVKALE
-424 LGYDGEELEEDNSRR
+424 LEYDGEDLED
-439 KYER
+439 

>member
-1 MQENQTIP
+1 MQENQTRP
-9 FKCPKCQAPINVNE
+9 FICPKCQEPIDVNE
-23 ALYKQIESENQSR
+23 ALYKQIEQENQNK
-36 FLAQQREFEK
+36 FLAQQKEFEK

-63 QKEEALKERER
+63 KKEEALKERER
-74 EQQAQFD
+74 EQKAQFD

-94 ERAKIIEEARKNA
+94 EKAKIIEEARKNA

-162 EKLDLEREKI
+162 EKLETEREKI

-223 FLKQKFPLDSVE
+223 FLRQKFPLDCIE

-327 EGVIQVSLA
+327 EGVIQVGLA

-356 SEFSMQVNAIIEG
+356 AEFSMQVNAIIEG

-391 EKQMEKVFEGTIN
+391 EKQIDKVFEGTIN

-411 IAGNVIGQVKALE
+411 IAGNAIRQVKALE
-424 LGYDGEELEEDNSRR
+424 LGYDGEDLED
-439 KYER
+439 

>member
-1 MQENQTIP
+1 MQENQTHS
-9 FKCPKCQAPINVNE
+9 FKCPNCQVVIDVNE
-23 ALYKQIESENQSR
+23 ALYKQIEQENQNK
-36 FLAQQREFEK
+36 FLAQQKEFEK
-46 EVNEKRAQY
+46 EVKEKRAQY
-55 QSHFKALE
+55 QSHFKMLE
-63 QKEEALKERER
+63 QKEEALKEREK
-74 EQQAQFD
+74 EQKAKFD
-81 DAVKQASA
+81 EAVKQAST

-223 FLKQKFPLDSVE
+223 FLRQKFPLDSIE

-327 EGVIQVSLA
+327 EGVIQVNLA
-336 KKSQENKGDKVNLL
+336 KKSQENKGDKMDLL

-391 EKQMEKVFEGTIN
+391 EKQIDKVFEGTIN

-411 IAGNVIGQVKALE
+411 IAGNAIGQVKALE
-424 LGYDGEELEEDNSRR
+424 LGYDGEDLED
-439 KYER
+439 